1 MTALWMHR
9 GLYKGGSNFF
19 LGGRG
24 GGQLLKRGSNE
35 GRLNS
40 YSLLY
45 YTHLLISL
53 SGNST
58 VELLL
63 SVKHSTLTLNKIYP
77 ILYIRGSVAMP
88 PGEIFEILIATGAF

>member
-1 MTALWMHR
+1 MMGEECSLPQDVSMAALWVHR

-19 LGGRG
+19 LEGRG
-24 GGQLLKRGSNE
+24 GGQLLKRGSKE

-58 VELLL
+58 VVLLL
-63 SVKHSTLTLNKIYP
+63 CVKHSTPTLNKVYP
-77 ILYIRGSVAMP
+77 ILCHP
-88 PGEIFEILIATGAF
+88 EKFLKF